1 MTLVKRGENP
11 FDQESTSTPCV
22 GICSTTYGDLVCR
35 GCKRFS
41 HEVVRWNNLQLD
53 QRNHVWNRLHR
64 LRKESINACVRVHD
78 MVLLIKNSQPFA
90 EESDPPVEK
99 RIYDV
104 LLHVDLP
111 LSESGIE
118 VVGSDRVAD
127 RNEVLQRIEDEFYH
141 RACANY
147 SYAFKRSSQ

>member
-1 MTLVKRGENP
+1 MKRGENP
-11 FDQESTSTPCV
+11 FDQVTASTPCV

-41 HEVVRWNNLQLD
+41 HEIVRWNNLDLS

-64 LRKESINACVRVHD
+64 LRKESINACVRVLD
-78 MVLLIKNSQPFA
+78 IVALIQNSEPFVDEPDA
-90 EESDPPVEK
+90 SLEK
-99 RIYDV
+99 RVYDV

-118 VVGSDRVAD
+118 VIGPDTDAD
-127 RNEVLQRIEDEFYH
+127 RNEVLQRIENEFYD
-141 RACANY
+141 RACAYY
-147 SYAFKRSSQ
+147 SYAFKRSLQ